1 MGTLRSMSDHTGLV
15 VNSITLGQPARD
27 TDDNGEP
34 LLDGEYR
41 WDDSRL
47 PNGVIQD
54 DGTIT
59 IDEPEGI
66 I

>member
-1 MGTLRSMSDHTGLV
+1 MGTLRSNSDCTGMS
-15 VNSITLGQPARD
+15 VNNITLGDPTF
-27 TDDNGEP
+27 TDEITEDAVP
-34 LLDGEYR
+34 LFA

-47 PNGVIQD
+47 PDGFIED

-66 I
+66 